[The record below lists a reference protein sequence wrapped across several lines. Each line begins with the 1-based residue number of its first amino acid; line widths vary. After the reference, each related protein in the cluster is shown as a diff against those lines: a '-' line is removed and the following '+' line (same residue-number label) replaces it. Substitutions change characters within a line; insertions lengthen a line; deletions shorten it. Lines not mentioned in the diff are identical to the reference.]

1 MRIQY
6 RADLAEMAEELV
18 QMGDL
23 VGTAMW
29 QASRALVDVDAELA
43 EHVIAAD
50 SHIDARHRDVEERTY
65 LLLARQ
71 SPVACDLRLLTSGL
85 HIARDIERMGDLAA
99 HVAKTAL
106 RRAPESAVVPELS
119 EIIRTMAD
127 HAHGIAGKLVTVL
140 QRADPQLADELDHD
154 DNVIDTCQ
162 RQLFAIVLGP
172 AWAHPI
178 ASAIDAA
185 QLARWYER
193 YADHAVNA
201 GERVRYLVTGINSTS
216 V

>member
-1 MRIQY
+1 MRVRY
-6 RADLAEMAEELV
+6 RADLAELAEALV
-18 QMGDL
+18 QMADL
-23 VGTAMW
+23 VCTAMW
-29 QASRALVDVDAELA
+29 QASRALLEVDVELA

-50 SHIDARHRDVEERTY
+50 RHVDARHREIDERTY

-71 SPVACDLRLLTSGL
+71 SPVAGDLRLLTSGL
-85 HIARDIERMGDLAA
+85 HIARDIERMGDLAV

-106 RRAPESAVVPELS
+106 RRAPQPAVVPELR
-119 EIIRTMAD
+119 EIVSTMAG

-140 QRADPQLADELDHD
+140 QHTDPQLADQLEHD
-154 DNVIDTCQ
+154 DNTIDTCQ

-178 ASAIDAA
+178 APAIDAA

-201 GERVRYLVTGINSTS
+201 GERVRYLVTGITRTS